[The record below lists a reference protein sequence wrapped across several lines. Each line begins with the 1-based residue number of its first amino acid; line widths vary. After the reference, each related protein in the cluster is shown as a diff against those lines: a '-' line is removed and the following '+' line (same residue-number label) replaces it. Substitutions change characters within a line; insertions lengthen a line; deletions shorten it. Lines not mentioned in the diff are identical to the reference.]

1 MARERKIEREK
12 GKRERN
18 IERERDKRKRERYN
32 DEIEYR

>member
-18 IERERDKRKRERYN
+18 IEREREIREREK
-32 DEIEYR
+32 DTMMK

>member
-1 MARERKIEREK
+1 MARKRKIEREK